1 MAYFPFLIDM
11 KNRKCLVV
19 GAGQIAR
26 AKMRTFIEFGAD
38 VTCISKQICQMEH
51 VHFIR
56 KEIELSDLDGYDVV
70 VAATDDH
77 TLNHQIAKRC
87 MELGIMVNAVDQKDD
102 CSFIFPSIIHHQ
114 DIVAS
119 FSSGGNNPV
128 ITQYMKQQASS
139 FIDERLGEINAISG
153 EIRRSLMDLKP
164 QQRKQ
169 IMREMLDDFL
179 KGEET
184 DDEIRKRYLKCG
196 SE

>member
-56 KEIELSDLDGYDVV
+56 KEMDLSDLEGYDVV

-77 TLNHQIAKRC
+77 TLNHLIAKRC

-102 CSFIFPSIIHHQ
+102 CTFIFPSILHYGNV
-114 DIVAS
+114 VAA
-119 FSSGGNNPV
+119 FSSGGRNPV
-128 ITQYMKQQASS
+128 VTQYMKKQASS
-139 FIDERLGEINAISG
+139 FIDERLGEINEKTG
-153 EIRRSLMDLKP
+153 MIRDVLMDLKP
-164 QQRKQ
+164 DERKK
-169 IMREMLDDFL
+169 IMQALLDEL
-179 KGEET
+179 LSNQET
-184 DDEIRKRYLKCG
+184 DEEIMKRYIRCR

>member
-1 MAYFPFLIDM
+1 
-11 KNRKCLVV
+11 
-19 GAGQIAR
+19 
-26 AKMRTFIEFGAD
+26 
-38 VTCISKQICQMEH
+38 
-51 VHFIR
+51 
-56 KEIELSDLDGYDVV
+56 
-70 VAATDDH
+70 
-77 TLNHQIAKRC
+77 
-87 MELGIMVNAVDQKDD
+87 MVNAVDQKDD